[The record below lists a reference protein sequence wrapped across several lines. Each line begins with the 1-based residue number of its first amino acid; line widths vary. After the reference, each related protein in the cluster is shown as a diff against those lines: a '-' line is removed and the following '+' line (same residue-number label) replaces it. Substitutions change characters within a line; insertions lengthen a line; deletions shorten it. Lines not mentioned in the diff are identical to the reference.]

1 MCLISLR
8 VDTGDFAG
16 TRTDGT
22 AVRSHPRDRK
32 EIESASSA
40 DGVKSGCS
48 FNCLIGHLLFNPRGF
63 RPWQLAEEHGLAI
76 ERQAEEH
83 HRSEAEQKRES
94 RKLPSQV
101 ERRRE
106 WSKRRQRPWRLLQMS
121 VAPQATS

>member
-1 MCLISLR
+1 MISLR
-8 VDTGDFAG
+8 VDFAV

-32 EIESASSA
+32 EAS
-40 DGVKSGCS
+40 
-48 FNCLIGHLLFNPRGF
+48 IGERNPRDF
-63 RPWQLAEEHGLAI
+63 RLWQLAEEHGLAL